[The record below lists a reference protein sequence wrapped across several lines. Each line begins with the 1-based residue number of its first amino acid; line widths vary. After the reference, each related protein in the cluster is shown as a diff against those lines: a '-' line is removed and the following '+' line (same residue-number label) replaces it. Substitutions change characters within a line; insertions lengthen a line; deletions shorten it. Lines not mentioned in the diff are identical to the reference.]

1 MPSCLYNS
9 QIESRCRNL
18 SARGLLEGR
27 GLPVSLWITVKLS
40 DICSRD
46 MKSSY
51 LSSYSNR
58 RNSSCGWGGNMNS
71 GKELGK

>member
-1 MPSCLYNS
+1 VPSCLYNS

-18 SARGLLEGR
+18 SVRGLLER
-27 GLPVSLWITVKLS
+27 SGLPVSVWITVKLS
-40 DICSRD
+40 DIFSQD

-51 LSSYSNR
+51 ISSYSNR